1 MKIVLRILGGIVVLV
16 VLTAGFLYV
25 RGEPVGPIAGRRL
38 GGTLV
43 TQPVSDWSFVNTPDR
58 ICQIQVDSQPPRA
71 VNIGCFGE
79 NKYLYVN
86 HRVVPNH
93 RISWAELLALNPT
106 GRIRVDNNLYPVA
119 ATQITDQAE
128 RQRIWALR
136 MAISHTQNAPPSPP
150 DNILIFRL
158 QSQ

>member
-16 VLTAGFLYV
+16 VLAAGFLYV

-38 GGTLV
+38 GGMLI
-43 TQPVSDWSFVNTPDR
+43 TQPVSDWTFVNTPTR

-71 VNIGCFGE
+71 VNVGCIGE
-79 NKYLYVN
+79 DKYLYVN
-86 HRVVPNH
+86 HGVQANH

-106 GRIRVDNNLYPVA
+106 GRVRIDKNLYPVA

-128 RQRIWALR
+128 RQRILDHADWD
-136 MAISHTQNAPPSPP
+136 TAPAECAS
-150 DNILIFRL
+150 FSSR
-158 QSQ
+158 